1 MNTLDEIKML
11 LIGTTITQT
20 QLAKLLGERLRKEYS
35 FNNFHSKLSRKTIRY
50 EEIKIIADILG
61 YEVKFVKKQEPK

>member
-20 QLAKLLGERLRKEYS
+20 QLAKLLGERLNKEYS

-61 YEVKFVKKQEPK
+61 YEIKFVKKEPHK